1 MVSSQVRSV
10 ERVAALA
17 ARVSSGHFSQLTA
30 LSRALFAPF
39 YTKNRHFFNLFVLFF
54 VTITIPFVRKCETF
68 HFTGALTRKWPMRFK
83 PLLGSLVGFYSK
95 KLIQYYFNPGKNR
108 DPQLFTVTNHYNEV
122 SYTYF
127 IQKIE
132 NIPFQAGTG
141 PLEAAICRHNP
152 LHVVSAALRH
162 QHEESQ
168 CPDRKW
174 NPSEKIVKYKD
185 MQ

>member
-1 MVSSQVRSV
+1 MADAIQ
-10 ERVAALA
+10 
-17 ARVSSGHFSQLTA
+17 TA
-30 LSRALFAPF
+30 PR
-39 YTKNRHFFNLFVLFF
+39 
-54 VTITIPFVRKCETF
+54 
-68 HFTGALTRKWPMRFK
+68 FT
-83 PLLGSLVGFYSK
+83 
-95 KLIQYYFNPGKNR
+95 GKNR
-108 DPQLFTVTNHYNEV
+108 DPQLFTVTNHYNE
-122 SYTYF
+122 
-127 IQKIE
+127 
-132 NIPFQAGTG
+132 AGTG